1 MINYTRENFQII
13 FIFPFFLDDC
23 PPAIV
28 QVLQR
33 AIRSRNFTSV
43 FVLHLPKE
51 GGVIVKTWSNSQ
63 FTIGQKTVRTNLDY
77 SKISLRIFYNH
88 IDPIYST
95 RYFSPAIINNFL

>member
-1 MINYTRENFQII
+1 MTA
-13 FIFPFFLDDC
+13 

-63 FTIGQKTVRTNLDY
+63 FTIGQKTVRTSLDY
-77 SKISLRIFYNH
+77 YK
-88 IDPIYST
+88 
-95 RYFSPAIINNFL
+95 